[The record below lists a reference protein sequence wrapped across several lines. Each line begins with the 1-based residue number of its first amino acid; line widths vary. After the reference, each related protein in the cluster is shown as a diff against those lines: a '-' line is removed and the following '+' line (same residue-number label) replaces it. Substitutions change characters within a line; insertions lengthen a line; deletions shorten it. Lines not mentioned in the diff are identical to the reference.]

1 MAPIRAGYGGLWCFF
16 VWPSGV
22 PFVKPGLIRRDA
34 QEFEQFLSGMLRWD
48 VTAGNEECVSSLAT
62 PCVMHTATSPP
73 AVCRRTTQPPSG
85 VRSSSEWQ
93 EETWRFFQVTDGS
106 RDAFGCLTSTQRTLR
121 RSILLK
127 LCRTGHR
134 QTYPLLPLFS
144 LWGRRDRP
152 MLSVFSHPSDFYFW
166 IHFTWLVLTEPRA
179 ARGCVVFDYVSIY

>member
-1 MAPIRAGYGGLWCFF
+1 MAPIRAVYGGLWCFF
-16 VWPSGV
+16 VWLPGV
-22 PFVKPGLIRRDA
+22 SFVKPGLIRRDA

-62 PCVMHTATSPP
+62 RVSC
-73 AVCRRTTQPPSG
+73 TQPPPHQQCVAAPHSPFG
-85 VRSSSEWQ
+85 CQVIIKV
-93 EETWRFFQVTDGS
+93 TGADLKIFQVTDGS

-127 LCRTGHR
+127 LCWTGHR

-166 IHFTWLVLTEPRA
+166 IHLTWLVLTEPRA
-179 ARGCVVFDYVSIY
+179 TRGCVLFDYVSIY